1 MRAAPSGSSLTI
13 DSRGSTE
20 RDLQVIATM
29 MAKLKDVLSAVGDT
43 TATYASSVSCRTKDL
58 ARAIGPKRGG
68 IALGVLA
75 VAIATPFV
83 IRYLRSRREDAAEFD
98 EQELAPEGSVKRRR
112 RRAPRRSNA
121 SASL

>member
-1 MRAAPSGSSLTI
+1 
-13 DSRGSTE
+13 
-20 RDLQVIATM
+20 M

-43 TATYASSVSCRTKDL
+43 TASYASSVSCRTKDL
-58 ARAIGPKRGG
+58 ARAVGPKRGG

-83 IRYLRSRREDAAEFD
+83 IRYLRNRNAVDTDVE
-98 EQELAPEGSVKRRR
+98 EQDLAPEGTVKRRR
-112 RRAPRRSNA
+112 RRAPRRSAA